1 MQYELFNWE
10 KQQVSE
16 ANATRELDRIKAAFM
31 AVLVSNETDMA
42 IGRYVRM
49 HQEGILL
56 SGDARLDELSVFLES
71 HAAAYLSP
79 DAPLPVFR
87 RHYFAGWVR
96 ERLPVVKERLQ
107 HCGVD
112 PRLSEVIVELY
123 RETIQDDDL
132 TYRQW
137 FPLRDLVDFVLQLS
151 PGLKGDMTATQRI
164 VEFLYRLNINT
175 TSLYRYAKT
184 TIEEDVEDKEFAY
197 QKVSEVGRM
206 KRYLNFLEHK
216 PGYQFVDGRVSLTL
230 MLSTWLEDLNRVKE
244 KEAQEAGEEGKE
256 DDSGFGLDSQKVIT
270 SLTVN
275 ELGLLVRLFMETGV
289 FRTRNRK
296 GLARFMAKN
305 VVTLKKEAIDEVS
318 TAHLY
323 GTLYSMTD
331 ATLDSVQ
338 AILNR
343 MLVRLGKLRL
353 EQRQKKPVAKKAA
366 KPSTKTPGRS
376 KK

>member
-10 KQQVSE
+10 KQQVSDDD
-16 ANATRELDRIKAAFM
+16 AARELDRIMTAFM
-31 AVLVSNETDMA
+31 AVLVSNETETA
-42 IGRYVRM
+42 ARRYVQI
-49 HQEGILL
+49 HQAGILL
-56 SGDARLDELSVFLES
+56 AEDERLEPLAVFLEN
-71 HAAAYLSP
+71 HAARYLSP
-79 DAPLPVFR
+79 DAPLPAYR
-87 RHYFAGWVR
+87 RRFFAEWVLG
-96 ERLPVVKERLQ
+96 RLPALKERLVE
-107 HCGVD
+107 CGVE
-112 PRLSEVIVELY
+112 PRLSELITELS
-123 RETIQDDDL
+123 RESVQDDDL

-137 FPLRDLVDFVLQLS
+137 LPLRDLVDFIMRLS
-151 PGLKGDMTATQRI
+151 PGVKGDMTPTQRI
-164 VEFLYRLNINT
+164 VEFLYHLNINT

-184 TIEEDVEDKEFAY
+184 AIEEDVEDKEFAY
-197 QKVSEVGRM
+197 QKVSEVGRT
-206 KRYLNFLEHK
+206 KRYLGMLEHK
-216 PGYQFVDGRVSLTL
+216 PGYQFVGGRVPLTL
-230 MLSTWLEDLNRVKE
+230 MLSSWLEELNRLKE

-256 DDSGFGLDSQKVIT
+256 DDDSGFGLDSQKVIT

-353 EQRQKKPVAKKAA
+353 EQRQKKPAAKKAA
-366 KPSTKTPGRS
+366 RPGKTK
-376 KK
+376 K